1 MYNDTSLKTGLFF
14 NDVRVVDD
22 VLLERSIDGTIVISA
37 KSPIRA
43 DRQSEILNQ

>member
-14 NDVRVVDD
+14 DDVRVVDD
-22 VLLERSIDGTIVISA
+22 VLLERRIDGTIVISA
-37 KSPIRA
+37 RSTIGA